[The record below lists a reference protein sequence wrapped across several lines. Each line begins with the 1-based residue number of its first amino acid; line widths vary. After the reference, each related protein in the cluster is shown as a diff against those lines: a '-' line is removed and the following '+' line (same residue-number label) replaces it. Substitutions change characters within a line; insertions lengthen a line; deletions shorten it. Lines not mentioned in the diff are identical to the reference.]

1 MEFEKHFQRQVNLRK
16 AANIPIKY
24 KIDFISGE
32 DKVIREMVS
41 KRKSRTVKALN
52 QGLQRSLK
60 GKLPIRASKINFRME
75 EMPNKQKKKR
85 RPKVDNKKLK
95 RIHRRIQSKHES
107 TIIKNN
113 NITQK
118 SEDPTAIDINIQD
131 MPMLGYEE
139 ICDQINQ
146 KIKNITYRET
156 ERFDEI
162 EFLNIL
168 VMNKQL

>member
-1 MEFEKHFQRQVNLRK
+1 
-16 AANIPIKY
+16 
-24 KIDFISGE
+24 
-32 DKVIREMVS
+32 
-41 KRKSRTVKALN
+41 
-52 QGLQRSLK
+52 
-60 GKLPIRASKINFRME
+60 ME